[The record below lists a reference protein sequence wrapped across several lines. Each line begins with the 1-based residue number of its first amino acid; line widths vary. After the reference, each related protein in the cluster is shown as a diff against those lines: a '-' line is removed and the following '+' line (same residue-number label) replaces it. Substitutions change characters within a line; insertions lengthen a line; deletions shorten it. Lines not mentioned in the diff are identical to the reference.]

1 MALVGKNGSGKSTV
15 LKMIGGFIKP
25 DSGKISQ
32 YNAPLGGGPKISMQS
47 NATNGTWS
55 YNNVYYKKN
64 GCFSLCRLI
73 RENVG

>member
-55 YNNVYYKKN
+55 
-64 GCFSLCRLI
+64 
-73 RENVG
+73 